1 MLSVEKYVD
10 NVDNCAL
17 HNHKFLIIFK
27 IMLTN
32 FPVKEIRLF

>member
-1 MLSVEKYVD
+1 MLSVDNAVD

-32 FPVKEIRLF
+32 FLVKEIRVF